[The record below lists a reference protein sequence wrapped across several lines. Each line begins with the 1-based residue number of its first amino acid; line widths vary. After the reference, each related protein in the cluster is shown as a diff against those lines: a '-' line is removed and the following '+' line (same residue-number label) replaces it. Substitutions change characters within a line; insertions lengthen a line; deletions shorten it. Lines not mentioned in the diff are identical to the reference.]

1 MEQSKYLPL
10 YLKHRPQALGELV
23 GQSSVVK
30 TLTNAIENKRIA
42 HAYLFTGPRGTG
54 KTSSARILAKSLN
67 CEKGPTVTPCL
78 TCVSCV
84 EVKDSSSPSV
94 FEIDAASN
102 NSVDDARL
110 IIERAPLVAQGGKF
124 KLYIVD
130 ECHMLTKEAFNALL
144 KTIEEPPPGV
154 IFILATTEEHKVPPT
169 ILSRCQRLM
178 FRLVNLDELSLH
190 LKEVAKKESIEIE
203 QDALELI
210 TRRSG
215 GGLRDALGLLDQASL
230 LARPGEP
237 VSQKDLLVLLGA
249 LDEDVLLS
257 ISKGILERNGQEV
270 LDATTGLVMQ
280 GREPALIAQELA
292 KHFLNLTKASY
303 IASGSGSGQTG
314 RFVLGSTEYLEGLI
328 EQAKSFERVELTQMV
343 ETLDELEQSLKR
355 STQPSMSL
363 EIALLSLCHRHDI
376 ASVKQLEARIN
387 QLEEMIEEGGAGLA
401 RPQTAQARPGSQAP
415 PQGREVLPHHKPGSG
430 SEVLP
435 HHKSTASEVLPHHK
449 QGGEVL
455 PHHKQNADVAPR
467 NQAPAAPSSE
477 VLPHHQSPA
486 NQPSAEAPLTSADS
500 EASRSM
506 VQQPSQPA
514 PVDSPA
520 AQIVENAHAKSG
532 QGSEMEREITP
543 DQPTQSIVQSNQ
555 SPSESFEKSDADEDD
570 DSSDVV
576 VSSVQTL
583 PALPP
588 APALIYGDDSD
599 EEEDEAPGPPDST
612 EDDYLQDPGAAYP
625 QATPQSDRSPA
636 SPQQPEPA
644 QQTNT
649 EPRAASA
656 SSSTG
661 ASAPTEGDLTPAQLE
676 RLWSDLLDALHKRSI
691 PAYSLVSMHA
701 FPLRFEAKTLTLGV
715 NREFFQKS
723 IENKTNNI
731 VVAYKDLCNE
741 EIRIVVKVVADA
753 PSPGDTPAKKP
764 SSSGDRGME
773 TSQMQRA
780 PESRAEAA
788 DNRTGSSRPETSESS
803 RPATATIS
811 RPEASASA
819 STQKRETA
827 PQNLDYKKPLPH
839 TPPTESEPGASS
851 SSDSIDSSKLKEA
864 YKIFEGPGSRLI
876 S

>member
-67 CEKGPTVTPCL
+67 CEHGPTVTPCL

-84 EVKDSSSPSV
+84 EVKESSSPSV

-102 NSVDDARL
+102 NSVDDARM

-178 FRLVNLDELSLH
+178 FRLVNLEELSAH
-190 LKEVAKKESIEIE
+190 LKEVAKKENIEIE
-203 QDALELI
+203 QEALDLI

-249 LDEDVLLS
+249 LDEDVLLT
-257 ISKGILERNGQEV
+257 ISKGILNRNGQEV
-270 LDATTGLVMQ
+270 LDAITGLVMQ

-303 IASGSGSGQTG
+303 VNQGGGSSETG
-314 RFVLGSTEYLEGLI
+314 RFVLGSAQYLEGLI

-343 ETLDELEQSLKR
+343 ETLDALEQSLKR

-363 EIALLSLCHRHDI
+363 EIALLSICHRHDI
-376 ASVKQLEARIN
+376 ASVKELENRIVQLED
-387 QLEEMIEEGGAGLA
+387 MIAEGGASLGA
-401 RPQTAQARPGSQAP
+401 RQQTSQARPAGGGY
-415 PQGREVLPHHKPGSG
+415 PQGSEPLPHHKPSG
-430 SEVLP
+430 
-435 HHKSTASEVLPHHK
+435 
-449 QGGEVL
+449 GGEVL
-455 PHHKQNADVAPR
+455 PHHR
-467 NQAPAAPSSE
+467 QASAAPSNE
-477 VLPHHQSPA
+477 ALPHRQQQANDVLPHHKP
-486 NQPSAEAPLTSADS
+486 
-500 EASRSM
+500 
-506 VQQPSQPA
+506 
-514 PVDSPA
+514 PA
-520 AQIVENAHAKSG
+520 AQPPVSNSAPQAST
-532 QGSEMEREITP
+532 STAA
-543 DQPTQSIVQSNQ
+543 QPTEPQAQLPAQPATTPVPQPAQQAQAESVNSVQNATASVDAQPTPVQYNSTVVPQSTET
-555 SPSESFEKSDADEDD
+555 SESIDDEDD
-570 DSSDVV
+570 DAPDVV

-588 APALIYGDDSD
+588 APALIRGDDSD
-599 EEEDEAPGPPDST
+599 EDDDEYEDSNGNTA
-612 EDDYLQDPGAAYP
+612 DDADMPYSQDPSAAPIVPEAAYSQPP
-625 QATPQSDRSPA
+625 QQA
-636 SPQQPEPA
+636 SPVPSQPEPV
-644 QQTNT
+644 Q
-649 EPRAASA
+649 EPARAAAPPAASA
-656 SSSTG
+656 PVHDAAG
-661 ASAPTEGDLTPAQLE
+661 EGELSQAQLE

-731 VVAYKDLCNE
+731 VTAYKDLSNE
-741 EIRIVVKVVADA
+741 EIRVIVKVIADA
-753 PSPGDTPAKKP
+753 PSPKGDSSAKKS
-764 SSSGDRGME
+764 SSSGDSGMATSPAMPQPRAVEAPFRHEPAAVSGE
-773 TSQMQRA
+773 TE
-780 PESRAEAA
+780 PSRV
-788 DNRTGSSRPETSESS
+788 P
-803 RPATATIS
+803 PATATMP
-811 RPEASASA
+811 RPDAPPRPAP
-819 STQKRETA
+819 RESEPA
-827 PQNLDYKKPLPH
+827 VERHRPMPH
-839 TPPTESEPGASS
+839 TPPSETHGDVTTTSIIA
-851 SSDSIDSSKLKEA
+851 DSIDSGKLKEA

-876 S
+876 MP